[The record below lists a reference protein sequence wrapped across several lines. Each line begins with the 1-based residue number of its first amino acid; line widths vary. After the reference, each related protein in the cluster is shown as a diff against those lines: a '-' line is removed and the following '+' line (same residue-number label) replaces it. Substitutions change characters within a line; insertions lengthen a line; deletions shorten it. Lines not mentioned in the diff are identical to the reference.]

1 MGVLRELGFL
11 GELRL
16 LRELRELR
24 LLRELGRQ
32 SNQSSLPLG
41 RVGWGYPTVPS
52 SDTLNS
58 FCASTANSIGSLLS
72 TSLA

>member
-1 MGVLRELGFL
+1 MGVVRELGFL

-41 RVGWGYPTVPS
+41 RVRVGLYPTVPS
-52 SDTLNS
+52 SDTLRS
-58 FCASTANSIGSLLS
+58 F
-72 TSLA
+72 